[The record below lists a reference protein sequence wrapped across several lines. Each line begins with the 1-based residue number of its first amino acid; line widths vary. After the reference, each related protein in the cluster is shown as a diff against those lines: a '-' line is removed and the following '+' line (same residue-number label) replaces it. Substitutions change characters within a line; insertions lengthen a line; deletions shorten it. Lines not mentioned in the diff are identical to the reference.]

1 MLATLVLG
9 LYVVLFMCDRSIV
22 TPSPILLE
30 PGIGVWPPDRT
41 ANWHGFNMVAVV
53 RTFTAADTSSADV
66 GCTMQLGA
74 NLLFPSK
81 YEPRLASYAVC
92 LGIVTRF
99 DTELRVKTVH

>member
-1 MLATLVLG
+1 M
-9 LYVVLFMCDRSIV
+9 
-22 TPSPILLE
+22 LLE
-30 PGIGVWPPDRT
+30 PGIGVRPPDRT